1 MSSDKIRIPNLKEGD
16 YAMKD
21 KIIKNGIEYV
31 RQGDYYIPNL
41 ALPEETEY
49 QIGKYGSLR
58 RTFLKEHH
66 NWFYSTMLMQGT
78 LLKHLAEIDETCHST
93 LKDMMSKMA
102 EQEGVTEQLKATDQ
116 MTWVQKMNSI
126 KHRAEDFIMREYVY
140 GGFDL

>member
-1 MSSDKIRIPNLKEGD
+1 MKIPNLKEGE
-16 YAMKD
+16 YTMKD

-49 QIGKYGSLR
+49 RIGKYGRLR

-66 NWFYSTMLMQGT
+66 NWLYSTMLMQGT
-78 LLKHLAEIDETCHST
+78 LLKHLAEIDETCNST

-102 EQEGVTEQLKATDQ
+102 EQEGVTEQLKADNQ
-116 MTWVQKMNSI
+116 MLWVQKVNNI
-126 KHRAEDFIMREYVY
+126 RNRAEEFIMKEYVY
-140 GGFDL
+140 GGFGE

>member
-1 MSSDKIRIPNLKEGD
+1 MPSDKIRIPNLKEGD

-126 KHRAEDFIMREYVY
+126 KHRAEDFIMRQYVY

>member
-1 MSSDKIRIPNLKEGD
+1 
-16 YAMKD
+16 MKD
-21 KIIKNGIEYV
+21 KFIKNGIEYV

-41 ALPEETEY
+41 TVPDETEY

-66 NWFYSTMLMQGT
+66 NWLYSTMLMQGI

-93 LKDMMSKMA
+93 IKDMMSKMA

-116 MTWVQKMNSI
+116 MAWVQKMNSI
-126 KHRAEDFIMREYVY
+126 KHRAEEFIFSEYVY
-140 GGFDL
+140 AVEGAE

>member
-1 MSSDKIRIPNLKEGD
+1 MKE
-16 YAMKD
+16 KF
-21 KIIKNGIEYV
+21 IKNGIEYV

-41 ALPEETEY
+41 TVPDETEY

-66 NWFYSTMLMQGT
+66 NWLYSTMLMQGT

-116 MTWVQKMNSI
+116 MAWVQKMNSI
-126 KHRAEDFIMREYVY
+126 KHRAEEFILSEYVY
-140 GGFDL
+140 VVEGAE

>member
-1 MSSDKIRIPNLKEGD
+1 MKIPNLKEGE
-16 YAMKD
+16 YTMKD

-102 EQEGVTEQLKATDQ
+102 EQEGVTEQLKETDQ
-116 MTWVQKMNSI
+116 MAWVQKMNSI
-126 KHRAEDFIMREYVY
+126 KHRAEEVILSEYVY
-140 GGFDL
+140 AVVGAE

>member
-1 MSSDKIRIPNLKEGD
+1 MKE
-16 YAMKD
+16 KF
-21 KIIKNGIEYV
+21 IKNGIEYV

-41 ALPEETEY
+41 TVPNETEY

-66 NWFYSTMLMQGT
+66 NWLYSTMLMQGT

-116 MTWVQKMNSI
+116 MAWVQKMNSI
-126 KHRAEDFIMREYVY
+126 KHRAEEFIFSEYVY
-140 GGFDL
+140 AVEGAE

>member
-1 MSSDKIRIPNLKEGD
+1 MQVENKMKE
-16 YAMKD
+16 KF
-21 KIIKNGIEYV
+21 IKNGIEYV

-66 NWFYSTMLMQGT
+66 NWLYSTMLMQGT

-116 MTWVQKMNSI
+116 MAWVQKMNSI
-126 KHRAEDFIMREYVY
+126 KHRAEEFIFSEYVY
-140 GGFDL
+140 AVEGVE

>member
-1 MSSDKIRIPNLKEGD
+1 MEIPNLKEGE
-16 YAMKD
+16 YTMKN

-116 MTWVQKMNSI
+116 MTLVQKMNSI
-126 KHRAEDFIMREYVY
+126 KHRAEDFVMREYVY
-140 GGFDL
+140 GGFEE

>member
-1 MSSDKIRIPNLKEGD
+1 MKIQNLKEGD

-66 NWFYSTMLMQGT
+66 NWLYSTMLLQGT
-78 LLKHLAEIDETCHST
+78 LLKHLAEIDESCYGCI
-93 LKDMMSKMA
+93 KDMMSKMA

-116 MTWVQKMNSI
+116 MAWVQKMNSI
-126 KHRAEDFIMREYVY
+126 KHRAEEFIMREYVY
-140 GGFDL
+140 GGFEE

>member
-1 MSSDKIRIPNLKEGD
+1 
-16 YAMKD
+16 MKD

-58 RTFLKEHH
+58 RTFLIEHY
-66 NWFYSTMLMQGT
+66 NWLYSTMLLQGT
-78 LLKHLAEIDETCHST
+78 LLKHLAEIDESCYGCI
-93 LKDMMSKMA
+93 KDMMSKMA

-116 MTWVQKMNSI
+116 MAWVQKMNSI
-126 KHRAEDFIMREYVY
+126 KHRAEEFIMREYVY
-140 GGFDL
+140 GGFEK

>member
-1 MSSDKIRIPNLKEGD
+1 
-16 YAMKD
+16 MKD

-31 RQGDYYIPNL
+31 RQGDCYIPNL
-41 ALPEETEY
+41 TVPDETEY

-66 NWFYSTMLMQGT
+66 NWLYSTMLMQGT

-102 EQEGVTEQLKATDQ
+102 EQEGVTEQIKATDQ
-116 MTWVQKMNSI
+116 MAWVQKMNSI
-126 KHRAEDFIMREYVY
+126 KHRAEEFILSEYVY
-140 GGFDL
+140 AVEGAK

>member
-1 MSSDKIRIPNLKEGD
+1 
-16 YAMKD
+16 MKD

-116 MTWVQKMNSI
+116 MTRVQKMNSI
-126 KHRAEDFIMREYVY
+126 KHRAEDFIMCEYVY
-140 GGFDL
+140 GGFEE

>member
-1 MSSDKIRIPNLKEGD
+1 
-16 YAMKD
+16 MKD
-21 KIIKNGIEYV
+21 KFIKNGIEYV

-41 ALPEETEY
+41 ALPEETED

-66 NWFYSTMLMQGT
+66 NWLYSTMLMQGT
-78 LLKHLAEIDETCHST
+78 LLKHLVEIDETCHST

-116 MTWVQKMNSI
+116 MAWVQKMNSI
-126 KHRAEDFIMREYVY
+126 KHRAEEFIFSEYVY
-140 GGFDL
+140 AVESAE

>member
-1 MSSDKIRIPNLKEGD
+1 
-16 YAMKD
+16 MKD
-21 KIIKNGIEYV
+21 KFIKNGIEYV

-41 ALPEETEY
+41 AVPDETEY

-66 NWFYSTMLMQGT
+66 NWLYSTMLLQGT

-116 MTWVQKMNSI
+116 MAWVQKMNSI
-126 KHRAEDFIMREYVY
+126 KHRAEEVIMREYVY
-140 GGFDL
+140 GGF

>member
-1 MSSDKIRIPNLKEGD
+1 MKE
-16 YAMKD
+16 KF
-21 KIIKNGIEYV
+21 IKNGIEYV

-41 ALPEETEY
+41 TVPDETEY

-66 NWFYSTMLMQGT
+66 NWLYSTMLMQGT

-102 EQEGVTEQLKATDQ
+102 KQEGVTEQLKATNQ
-116 MTWVQKMNSI
+116 MEWVQLMNSI
-126 KHRAEDFIMREYVY
+126 RNRAAEIVRKELIFV
-140 GGFDL
+140 

>member
-1 MSSDKIRIPNLKEGD
+1 MKE
-16 YAMKD
+16 KF
-21 KIIKNGIEYV
+21 IKNGIEYV

-66 NWFYSTMLMQGT
+66 NWLYSTMLMQGT

-116 MTWVQKMNSI
+116 MAWVQKMNSI
-126 KHRAEDFIMREYVY
+126 KHRAEEFILSEYVY
-140 GGFDL
+140 AMEGA